1 MLISFV
7 AIVIGLAAGTL
18 LQKRIPAAQLDA
30 RAKEVIRLGAGF
42 LSTLSAVPISL
53 MIAEAKNSYDAQAA
67 HFRTLAAYLVETD
80 QLLVQHGPETT
91 KIRNLMREAVP
102 AAIDRIWREKRSANQ
117 DTAFTS
123 NSLAEQINSA
133 IATLSPASDAQRAL
147 KRRLEEAS
155 TEIARTRLVMFADG
169 DRVILT
175 AFLLILIFWLTAV
188 FASYGL
194 FVEPGPVVIA
204 GLLILALSISSAL
217 FPVADLSQPFVGLM
231 LKEQLRDTLAPLNR
245 SNLAPAQERQPL
257 EQMHVLLVLEQRAVQ
272 RRDQLARIAFSQ
284 HLRRDVLV
292 EQEF

>member
-1 MLISFV
+1 
-7 AIVIGLAAGTL
+7 
-18 LQKRIPAAQLDA
+18 
-30 RAKEVIRLGAGF
+30 
-42 LSTLSAVPISL
+42 
-53 MIAEAKNSYDAQAA
+53 
-67 HFRTLAAYLVETD
+67 
-80 QLLVQHGPETT
+80 
-91 KIRNLMREAVP
+91 
-102 AAIDRIWREKRSANQ
+102 
-117 DTAFTS
+117 
-123 NSLAEQINSA
+123 
-133 IATLSPASDAQRAL
+133 
-147 KRRLEEAS
+147 
-155 TEIARTRLVMFADG
+155 MFADG

-175 AFLLILIFWLTAV
+175 PFLLILIFWLTAV

-217 FPVADLSQPFVGLM
+217 FLVADLGQPLVGLM
-231 LKEQLRDTLAPLNR
+231 QLPKEQLRDTLAPLNR